1 MLFTNAHGQEEI
13 TAMTLDNTA
22 RRLMTGA
29 RNGTV
34 KVMTSQKVLT
44 DGIISE
50 FKREILG
57 FLAKEEEHKGL

>member
-1 MLFTNAHGQEEI
+1 
-13 TAMTLDNTA
+13 MTLDNTA